1 MWKLDSERGWLSDC
15 ITCVRSCMCVCLCLQ
30 ESILARMTHSVFTCQ
45 QMRQSE
51 VWKQECFCTLLEHCT
66 NKLNLY
72 FFKFFFDLLCFST
85 LMLRLDFNKVPKAE
99 ETKKWKVWLDTH
111 LLISSLWV
119 SLVCLCVSP
128 FILHAVLHCCTALLC
143 GRTPRREG
151 ILNTPWMFFR
161 LFSDFSK
168 CKNP

>member
-1 MWKLDSERGWLSDC
+1 MTAF
-15 ITCVRSCMCVCLCLQ
+15 TCVRSCMCVCLCLQ

-161 LFSDFSK
+161 LFSGLSK